1 MQVIEGVMV
10 PGSWDEVTF
19 SQLMALGELKGA
31 DPANILAVLVNAS
44 PASIDAA
51 TKPRLIEAFAKCLEF
66 VEIPPAWDK
75 LPKPSRLVIDGK
87 PVKLPAGVQSE
98 AFGQKVLLSQLLGDD
113 FGLGAILEAVTIYIE
128 PKISGK
134 AFNRENLE
142 AVRAQVAECGAPQVY
157 GAGAFFLTR
166 RLNLTRI
173 IAGVGGNTQTRRGRG
188 HGQARKS
195 RAFRGPGA
203 NGHH

>member
-1 MQVIEGVMV
+1 MV

-173 IAGVGGNTQTRRGRG
+173 IAGDWRQYPDPPRTRPRPGS
-188 HGQARKS
+188 QKS
-195 RAFRGPGA
+195 SV
-203 NGHH
+203 